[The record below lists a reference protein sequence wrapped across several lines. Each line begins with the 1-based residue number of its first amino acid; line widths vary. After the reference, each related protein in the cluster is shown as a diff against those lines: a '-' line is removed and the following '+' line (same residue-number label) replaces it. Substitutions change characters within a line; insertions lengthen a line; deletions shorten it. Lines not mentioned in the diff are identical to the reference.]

1 MNMKRLW
8 ERSKAGLDNGIILTN
23 NLILLA
29 EINYK
34 KISMDLKKYL
44 YEIQVKI
51 LFSRIQ
57 KKESEL
63 VFLN

>member
-1 MNMKRLW
+1 MNTKRLW

>member
-23 NLILLA
+23 NIILLA

-57 KKESEL
+57 KKEREL
-63 VFLN
+63 VSLN

>member
-1 MNMKRLW
+1 MKRLW

-44 YEIQVKI
+44 YEIKVKI